1 MTGDIG
7 VLYQNGKQVGGIFD
21 WEISAGMDSIAKD
34 SWVERKVA
42 KQITAQSY
50 WLVNK
55 PNGDIFDVKFYQHIK
70 GQLVL
75 MDTGTVGL
83 KLPEINILDRTLPAS
98 LRLRWMNSLSF

>member
-1 MTGDIG
+1 MTGKIG

-21 WEISAGMDSIAKD
+21 WEISAGMDSTAKN

-55 PNGDIFDVKFYQHIK
+55 PNGDIFDAEFYQHIK
-70 GQLVL
+70 GRLVL
-75 MDTGTVGL
+75 IDTGTVRL
-83 KLPEINILDRTLPAS
+83 NLPEANILDRTLLAP